1 MKRLTEQLIAFT
13 GRHLAM
19 TLYVLLLLG
28 ILAFVLLMDGAYT
41 NDVSRLFPGDG
52 EAANT
57 FRVLSRTRLSGT
69 VNVEFLSAADIET
82 HRQYLGNTAAKLGR
96 TPGIHNVLFRY
107 RSGDMLDEWGAFS
120 RLVPR
125 FFTPDVLKV
134 CDPDAAAKNALK
146 QLAFPVPGGAK
157 RVRAASRASRPAA
170 ERGSSVRPM

>member
-57 FRVLSRTRLSGT
+57 FRVLSETRLSGT
-69 VNVEFLSAADIET
+69 VNVEFIADSDIEKVVDIIM
-82 HRQYLGNTAAKLGR
+82 GN
-96 TPGIHNVLFRY
+96 
-107 RSGDMLDEWGAFS
+107 
-120 RLVPR
+120 
-125 FFTPDVLKV
+125 
-134 CDPDAAAKNALK
+134 
-146 QLAFPVPGGAK
+146 
-157 RVRAASRASRPAA
+157 
-170 ERGSSVRPM
+170 